1 VQPQDVL
8 PPVGEFLKRWSDLVQ
23 IALKKTSACRYSRL
37 LGQWSKIVTKW
48 LFSESKHVVAH
59 FAMVSRRPELPATV
73 TVKTTLP
80 DAYEIPAVYSR
91 SPEAEDG
98 SGGGQL
104 ADSIV

>member
-1 VQPQDVL
+1 
-8 PPVGEFLKRWSDLVQ
+8 
-23 IALKKTSACRYSRL
+23 
-37 LGQWSKIVTKW
+37 
-48 LFSESKHVVAH
+48 
-59 FAMVSRRPELPATV
+59 MVSRRPELPATV